1 MWGCH
6 CQGCAQG
13 QFPDHFCLKT
23 ECHFMMHATKSFLH
37 KMVAGGYYVKQNDT
51 HGFSE
56 LCLSPEAAALAPEGL
71 LQSPNSVVAWKAI
84 ILQLEDQLLEG
95 TKEPDVVANPEF
107 ALQVLKTPYATTP
120 MRSYHRKFSEEEDG
134 SALKGDMG
142 TLEILQ

>member
-84 ILQLEDQLLEG
+84 IQQLEDHLSEG
-95 TKEPDVVANPEF
+95 GEGIGRRCRAGRRV
-107 ALQVLKTPYATTP
+107 
-120 MRSYHRKFSEEEDG
+120 S
-134 SALKGDMG
+134 
-142 TLEILQ
+142 